1 MSDQI
6 RKFILRKLRQI
17 FIWPIEAAIVFV
29 MYFAARLLPV
39 PAASWILG
47 AFMRLLGPM
56 TPWHKRARRNLIAA
70 MPDLEKTDQDK
81 ILTAMWWNIGRV
93 IGEYPHIAALT
104 RKDRV
109 EFVGRENLR
118 GLTSGGF
125 LIGAH
130 IGNWEIGPYA
140 AITANQPV
148 AAIYRPLNNPLL
160 AGLLERRQA
169 NYGGDIYRK
178 GREAALGMVS
188 ALRKGQFMCL
198 LVDQKLRE
206 GMVVP
211 FFGRDAT
218 TSISYIKLAVR
229 KKVPVMYMHTERLAG
244 CRFRVTISPPIS
256 LPDVEDDASI
266 LELATEINGTLE
278 QWIRQRPE
286 QWFWPHRRWGKDV

>member
-6 RKFILRKLRQI
+6 GKFILRKLRQI

-56 TPWHKRARRNLIAA
+56 TPWHKRARLNLIAA

>member
-1 MSDQI
+1 
-6 RKFILRKLRQI
+6 
-17 FIWPIEAAIVFV
+17 
-29 MYFAARLLPV
+29 
-39 PAASWILG
+39 
-47 AFMRLLGPM
+47 
-56 TPWHKRARRNLIAA
+56 
-70 MPDLEKTDQDK
+70 
-81 ILTAMWWNIGRV
+81 
-93 IGEYPHIAALT
+93 
-104 RKDRV
+104 
-109 EFVGRENLR
+109 LR

>member
-1 MSDQI
+1 MADPI
-6 RKFILRKLRQI
+6 GKFILRKLRQI

-29 MYFAARLLPV
+29 MYFIARLLPV
-39 PAASWILG
+39 PVASLILG

-56 TPWHKRARRNLIAA
+56 TLWHKRARRNLIAA
-70 MPDLEKTDQDK
+70 MPDLEKTDQSK

-256 LPDVEDDASI
+256 LPDVEDDTSI

>member
-1 MSDQI
+1 MGDSI
-6 RKFILRKLRQI
+6 GKFILRKIRQI

-29 MYFAARLLPV
+29 MYFAARLLPMSV
-39 PAASWILG
+39 ASWILG
-47 AFMRLLGPM
+47 AFMRLLGPI
-56 TPWHKRARRNLIAA
+56 TPWHKRARRNLMAA
-70 MPDLEKTDQDK
+70 MPNLDNAKQDK
-81 ILTAMWWNIGRV
+81 TLKAMWWHIGRV

-104 RKDRV
+104 RKGRV
-109 EFVGRENLR
+109 EFVGQKNLQ

-140 AITANQPV
+140 AIIANQQI

-169 NYGGDIYRK
+169 TYGGNIYRK

-188 ALRKGQFMCL
+188 ALKKGQFMCL

-218 TSISYIKLAVR
+218 TSISYIKLAIR
-229 KKVPVMYMHTERLAG
+229 KNVPIMYMHTERLAG
-244 CRFRVTISPPIS
+244 CRFRVTISPPIV
-256 LPDVEDDASI
+256 LPTNDDDASI
-266 LELATEINGTLE
+266 LKLATEINGTLE
-278 QWIRQRPE
+278 QWIRQKPE
-286 QWFWPHRRWGKDV
+286 QWFWPHRRWGKDI

>member
-1 MSDQI
+1 MADPI
-6 RKFILRKLRQI
+6 GKFILRKLRQI

-140 AITANQPV
+140 AITVNQPV
-148 AAIYRPLNNPLL
+148 VAIYRPLNNPLL

-188 ALRKGQFMCL
+188 ALKKGQFMCL
-198 LVDQKLRE
+198 LIDQKLRE

-211 FFGRDAT
+211 FVGRDAT
-218 TSISYIKLAVR
+218 TSLSYVNLAVR

-286 QWFWPHRRWGKDV
+286 QWFWPHRRWGKDI

>member
-1 MSDQI
+1 MADPI
-6 RKFILRKLRQI
+6 GKFILRKLRQI

-29 MYFAARLLPV
+29 MYFIARLLPV
-39 PAASWILG
+39 PAASLILG

-109 EFVGRENLR
+109 EFVGRENLQ

-160 AGLLERRQA
+160 ASLLERRQT

-229 KKVPVMYMHTERLAG
+229 KKVPVMYMHTERLSG

-266 LELATEINGTLE
+266 LELATEINGKLE
-278 QWIRQRPE
+278 QWIRQQPE

>member
-6 RKFILRKLRQI
+6 GKFILRKLRQI

-56 TPWHKRARRNLIAA
+56 TPWHKRARLNLIAA

-286 QWFWPHRRWGKDV
+286 QWFWPHRRWGKDI

>member
-1 MSDQI
+1 MADPI
-6 RKFILRKLRQI
+6 GKFILRKLRQI

-118 GLTSGGF
+118 GLASGGF

>member
-1 MSDQI
+1 MADPI
-6 RKFILRKLRQI
+6 GKFILRKLRQI

-70 MPDLEKTDQDK
+70 MPDLEKTDQNK

-169 NYGGDIYRK
+169 NYDGGIYRK
-178 GREAALGMVS
+178 GREAAFGMVS

>member
-6 RKFILRKLRQI
+6 GKFILRKLRQI

-29 MYFAARLLPV
+29 MYFTARLLPV
-39 PAASWILG
+39 PAASLILG
-47 AFMRLLGPM
+47 AFMRLLGPI
-56 TPWHKRARRNLIAA
+56 TPWHKRARLNLIAA

-104 RKDRV
+104 CKDRV
-109 EFVGRENLR
+109 EFVGREHLR

>member
-1 MSDQI
+1 
-6 RKFILRKLRQI
+6 
-17 FIWPIEAAIVFV
+17 
-29 MYFAARLLPV
+29 
-39 PAASWILG
+39 
-47 AFMRLLGPM
+47 
-56 TPWHKRARRNLIAA
+56 
-70 MPDLEKTDQDK
+70 MPDLDDAGQNNV
-81 ILTAMWWNIGRV
+81 LRAMWWNIGRV

-104 RKDRV
+104 RKGRV
-109 EFVGRENLR
+109 EFVGRENLQ

-140 AITANQPV
+140 AITAGQPV

-160 AGLLERRQA
+160 GGLLERRQA
-169 NYGGDIYRK
+169 TYGGDIYRK

-188 ALRKGQFMCL
+188 ALKKGQFMCL

-218 TSISYIKLAVR
+218 TSISYIKLAIR

-244 CRFRVTISPPIS
+244 CRFRVTISPPIP
-256 LPDVEDDASI
+256 LPDVDDDASI
-266 LELATEINGTLE
+266 LKLATEINGTLE
-278 QWIRQRPE
+278 QWIRQRPD
-286 QWFWPHRRWGKDV
+286 QWFWPHRRWGKDI

>member
-1 MSDQI
+1 MADPI
-6 RKFILRKLRQI
+6 GKFILRKLRQI

-29 MYFAARLLPV
+29 MYFAACLLPV
-39 PAASWILG
+39 PAASLILG
-47 AFMRLLGPM
+47 AFIRLLGPM

>member
-1 MSDQI
+1 MADPI
-6 RKFILRKLRQI
+6 GKFILRKLRQI

-29 MYFAARLLPV
+29 MYFIARLLPV
-39 PAASWILG
+39 PVASLILG

-118 GLTSGGF
+118 ELTSGGF

>member
-1 MSDQI
+1 MADPI
-6 RKFILRKLRQI
+6 GKFILRKLRQI

-29 MYFAARLLPV
+29 MYFIARLLPV
-39 PAASWILG
+39 PVASLILG

>member
-6 RKFILRKLRQI
+6 NKLILRRLRQI
-17 FIWPIEAAIVFV
+17 FIWPIEATIVFV

-39 PAASWILG
+39 SVASWILG
-47 AFMRLLGPM
+47 AFMRMLGPM
-56 TPWHKRARRNLIAA
+56 TPWHSRARRNLMFAL
-70 MPDLEKTDQDK
+70 PDLDITSQDA
-81 ILTAMWWNIGRV
+81 ILRAMWWNIGRV
-93 IGEYPHIAALT
+93 IGEYPHITALT
-104 RKDRV
+104 RKGHV
-109 EFVGRENLR
+109 EFVGCEHLQ

-130 IGNWEIGPYA
+130 IGNWEIGPHA
-140 AITANQPV
+140 AINAGQSV

-160 AGLLERRQA
+160 AGLLARRQA
-169 NYGGDIYRK
+169 TYGDDIYRK

-188 ALRKGQFMCL
+188 ALKKRQFMCL

-218 TSISYIKLAVR
+218 TSISYIKLAIR
-229 KKVPVMYMHTERLAG
+229 KTVPVMYMHTERLAG
-244 CRFRVTISPPIS
+244 TRFRVTISPPIT
-256 LPDVEDDASI
+256 LPDIDDDASI
-266 LELATEINGTLE
+266 LELATNINGTLE

-286 QWFWPHRRWGKDV
+286 QWFWPHRRWGKDI